1 MKWRFIVDATDALLA
16 ERAKTHGSYRVHA
29 EVTQALKAVI
39 EAAPD
44 HKFQQLSPSHREAL
58 HMIVHKIGRIMA
70 GNPDYN
76 DHWDDIAGYAKLAS
90 EACRK

>member
-1 MKWRFIVDATDALLA
+1 MDETQALLA

-29 EVTQALKAVI
+29 EVTQALKGVI

-44 HKFQQLSPSHREAL
+44 RKFQELSAQHREAL
-58 HMIVHKIGRIMA
+58 HMITHKIGRIMA